1 VRSNFP
7 DVKKLISSTKKKKVF
22 VKAPQRV
29 QCYINQLANMALPPE
44 PVLTRWGTWI
54 QAVNFYDE
62 HFDVVNSVATF
73 HAESAVAVCESQ
85 TAFSEP

>member
-1 VRSNFP
+1 
-7 DVKKLISSTKKKKVF
+7 
-22 VKAPQRV
+22 
-29 QCYINQLANMALPPE
+29 MALPPE
-44 PVLTRWGTWI
+44 PALTRWGTWI

-62 HFDVVNSVATF
+62 HFDVVNLVATF